1 MNEDTIKCFI
11 KEIDRVLSPSG
22 HLFLWVD
29 KFHLCQGVLGWFEN
43 LDLKANVVFEV
54 NVCVLFN
61 FYHFFR
67 PVMKHYII
75 ICPLQRLVC
84 ILCIRNI
91 LAFLL

>member
-1 MNEDTIKCFI
+1 MEARDYKLVLLGGARNEEDYQ
-11 KEIDRVLSPSG
+11 RVEKLKQT
-22 HLFLWVD
+22 V
-29 KFHLCQGVLGWFEN
+29 EN